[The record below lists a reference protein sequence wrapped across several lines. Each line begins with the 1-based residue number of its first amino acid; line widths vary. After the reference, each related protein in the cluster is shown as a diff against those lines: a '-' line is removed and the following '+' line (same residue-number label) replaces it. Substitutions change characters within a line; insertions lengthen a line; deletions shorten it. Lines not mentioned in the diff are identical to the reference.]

1 MANVTVWHMIIQ
13 NLIEFIQSHPE
24 NTFTY
29 VEAGSKDPDNY
40 DLANKGALFLVRDRE
55 SVESIANN
63 TKGTVSLYGE
73 IYTRDDSPDG
83 MQGYAK
89 LADLEA
95 AFNKIL
101 LEWLYSVSKNTAG
114 IDVID
119 LRISDVIGDADSL
132 RPILGSRSTVK
143 IIWSNL

>member
-1 MANVTVWHMIIQ
+1 MIIQ

-40 DLANKGALFLVRDRE
+40 DLADKGALFLVRDRE
-55 SVESIANN
+55 SVESIAN
-63 TKGTVSLYGE
+63 TKGTVSLYAE

-83 MQGYAK
+83 MHGYVK
-89 LADLEA
+89 LADLESV
-95 AFNKIL
+95 FNKIL
-101 LEWLYSVSKNTAG
+101 LEWLYSASKNTAG